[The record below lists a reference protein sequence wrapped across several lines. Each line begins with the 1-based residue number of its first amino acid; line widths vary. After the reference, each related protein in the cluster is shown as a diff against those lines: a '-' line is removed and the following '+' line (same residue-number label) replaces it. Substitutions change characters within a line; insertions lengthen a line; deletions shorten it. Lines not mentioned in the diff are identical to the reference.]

1 MSITANAIIEDYRL
15 PLSWG
20 EFLVTIEAKGTYEIT
35 GYETPDGATHVRDRV
50 PVYELQEVDVWSADG
65 GKFNW
70 PTMPVDLKK
79 AIVRLLELDR
89 E

>member
-20 EFLVTIEAKGTYEIT
+20 EFLVTIEASGTYEVT
-35 GYETPDGATHVRDRV
+35 GYETPDGATHERDRV
-50 PVYELQEVDVWSADG
+50 PVYELDEVDVWSADG
-65 GKFNW
+65 TKFDW
-70 PTMPVDLKK
+70 KTMPVELKN
-79 AIVRLLELDR
+79 AIKRLFELDR